1 MLRSGKRV
9 LETLL
14 LKTGLVLVSSWR
26 WKTLPLASHTRDLL
40 MQIGCDCVLDVGA
53 NKGQYVKFLRKHVGY
68 DGPVFSFEP
77 VRDLAE
83 ILLDKSKTDPLW
95 TVFPFALG
103 ASPTE
108 RAIDIMAADTLN
120 SFLPPLPTGIAPLSE
135 INVKVRSEIVSVRTV
150 DEILE
155 TPEMMGF
162 SSIFLKMDTQGFDGE
177 VLKGASGSLSR
188 IGALQSEISCIP
200 IYEDM
205 TDWLTSLK
213 NFHEQGFSVTGMFP
227 VTRTE
232 DLQVIEFDCL
242 AVNRTFQSPESHS
255 PVPGQ
260 KWLGNK

>member
-1 MLRSGKRV
+1 MIRSGKRV

-14 LKTGLVLVSSWR
+14 LKAGLVLLSSWR

-40 MQIGCDCVLDVGA
+40 TQIGCDCVLDVGA

-68 DGPVFSFEP
+68 DGPIFSFEP
-77 VRDLAE
+77 VQSLAE

-103 ASPTE
+103 ASPAE
-108 RAIDIMAADTLN
+108 RTIHIMAADTLN
-120 SFLPPLPTGIAPLSE
+120 SFLLPLPPGLAPMGD

-155 TPEMMGF
+155 TPEMKRF

-177 VLKGASGSLSR
+177 VLKGASISFSR

-200 IYEDM
+200 IYEDN

-213 NFHEQGFSVTGMFP
+213 NLHELGFSVTGMFP
-227 VTRTE
+227 VNRTK

-242 AVNRTFQSPESHS
+242 AINRTFQSPEPSS
-255 PVPGQ
+255 PFTGT
-260 KWLGNK
+260 KMAWE